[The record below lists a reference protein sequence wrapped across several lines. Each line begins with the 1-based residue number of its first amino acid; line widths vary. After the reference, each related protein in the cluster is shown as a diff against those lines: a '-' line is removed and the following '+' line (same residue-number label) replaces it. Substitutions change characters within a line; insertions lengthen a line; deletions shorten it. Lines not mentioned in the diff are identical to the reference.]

1 DHRSGARGRGAL
13 HRPLL
18 DRRRPRGA
26 APRPALAV
34 CPRPPR
40 PQPGSARHRR
50 RDRLPGAAGGRP
62 ACAARRPGRAH
73 PLRPGPVRRR
83 SVARRRAP
91 GGARDLAGGRQ
102 PRLAFRGPARHA
114 GLRSKHPVRP
124 LRSRPVMSIARCAAL
139 SLALLAAAG
148 CGPDDGVLRVSFG
161 LFPSENLDLPPAEQ
175 LGVELEA
182 VDLAGAEGR
191 CAADAEARAMRC
203 ELAGLPAVSTS
214 LSSPHYRLVLH
225 FDDEPIPPPTTSPP
239 LALSLTSEVEDLGRI
254 APDPLGTVRVTLADT
269 D

>member
-1 DHRSGARGRGAL
+1 
-13 HRPLL
+13 
-18 DRRRPRGA
+18 
-26 APRPALAV
+26 
-34 CPRPPR
+34 
-40 PQPGSARHRR
+40 
-50 RDRLPGAAGGRP
+50 
-62 ACAARRPGRAH
+62 
-73 PLRPGPVRRR
+73 
-83 SVARRRAP
+83 
-91 GGARDLAGGRQ
+91 
-102 PRLAFRGPARHA
+102 
-114 GLRSKHPVRP
+114 
-124 LRSRPVMSIARCAAL
+124 MSIARCAAL

-191 CAADAEARAMRC
+191 CAADVEARAMLC
-203 ELAGLPAVSTS
+203 ELAGLPTVSTS

-269 D
+269 DLPLDHLLGGSVDIVIPGDAGAGPYRVLEGVAGNLEDEAAPEPDTGGGGHHH